1 MAAADLECPFMSWQP
16 EVDEIERRR
25 RLALAMGGEEAVAR
39 QHERGRL
46 TVRERIERV
55 ADPGSFIEEGRQAG
69 AAEVDEEGRVV
80 AFTPANYVVGF
91 ADVDGRRLIVAG
103 EDFTQ
108 AGGSPSPAGL
118 RKSVYS
124 EELALK
130 YRLPLLRFLEG
141 GGGSVRGSGGRL
153 KGAPKK
159 PPRPMGE
166 PVYSRAR
173 FWSIAEILRTAPVA
187 SIGVGAVAGF
197 PAARL
202 VASHFS
208 VMTRHTAQILIG
220 GPALVERALGEKK
233 TKEELGGWQVHS
245 RSGVVDN
252 VAEDEDDAMAQVR
265 RFLGYLPSNVDSL
278 PPRRSVGDPAD
289 RREER
294 LLSIVPRDRRFLYHM
309 RELISLVVDR
319 DSFFEMTAGYGPS
332 QITGLARVDG
342 HTVGV
347 VANDCRHIGGAMDAA
362 GAQKFRR
369 FVELCETFHLP
380 ILSLVD
386 EPGFMIGSESEAS
399 GTIRYGMEAIAA
411 TVRSTVP
418 WCAVQIRKA
427 YGVAAAAH
435 FGPGGRVLIWPSAES
450 GALPI
455 EGGVAVAFRREIAAA
470 PDPDRKR
477 AELEAEFAKRRTP
490 FPRAEGFSVHDLIDP
505 RSTRAEVVK
514 WLKLSEPLL
523 ATRTSSA
530 SP

>member
-1 MAAADLECPFMSWQP
+1 MSWQP

-25 RLALAMGGEEAVAR
+25 RLALAMGGDEAVAR

-46 TVRERIERV
+46 TVRERIERI

-91 ADVDGRRLIVAG
+91 ADVDSRRCIVAG

-108 AGGSPSPAGL
+108 AGGSPTPAGL

-130 YRLPLLRFLEG
+130 YRLPLVRFLEG
-141 GGGSVRGSGGRL
+141 GGGSVRGSGGRAR
-153 KGAPKK
+153 GAPKT

-208 VMTRHTAQILIG
+208 VMTRLTAQILIG

-233 TKEELGGWQVHS
+233 TKDELGGWQVHGK
-245 RSGVVDN
+245 SGVVDN

-265 RFLGYLPSNVDSL
+265 SFLSYLPSSVDSL
-278 PPRRSVGDPAD
+278 PPRRSIGDPAD

-294 LLSIVPRDRRFLYHM
+294 LLSIVPRDRRFLYDM

-332 QITGLARVDG
+332 QITGMARVDG
-342 HTVGV
+342 HAVGV

-386 EPGFMIGSESEAS
+386 EPGFMIGSHSEAS
-399 GTIRYGMEAIAA
+399 GTIRLWHGGDRGDRAIHRALVRGADPQGLRRCRRGTLRAVRPGADLAVGRERRAADRGRGGGRLPARDRGGAGPGQEAGRARGRVRQA
-411 TVRSTVP
+411 SDSLPAGRGLLGPRPDRPAEHPCRSRPVAETV
-418 WCAVQIRKA
+418 
-427 YGVAAAAH
+427 GAAA
-435 FGPGGRVLIWPSAES
+435 RVT
-450 GALPI
+450 GAVNERL
-455 EGGVAVAFRREIAAA
+455 
-470 PDPDRKR
+470 
-477 AELEAEFAKRRTP
+477 RRTK
-490 FPRAEGFSVHDLIDP
+490 RCE
-505 RSTRAEVVK
+505 
-514 WLKLSEPLL
+514 
-523 ATRTSSA
+523 
-530 SP
+530 